1 MSIDAGAL
9 FAAVHISNA
18 ETGNICIEMQK
29 GFVVCWVF
37 SLGERKADVRGK
49 KKERGH

>member
-1 MSIDAGAL
+1 MDLKPDLIWKTIMSIDACAL
-9 FAAVHISNA
+9 FATLHISNA

-37 SLGERKADVRGK
+37 
-49 KKERGH
+49 